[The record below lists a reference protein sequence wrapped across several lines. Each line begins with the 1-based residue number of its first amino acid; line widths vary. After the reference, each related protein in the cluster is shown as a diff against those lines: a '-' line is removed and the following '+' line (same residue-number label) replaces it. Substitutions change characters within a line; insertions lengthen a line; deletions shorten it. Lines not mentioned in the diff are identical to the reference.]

1 MNEQA
6 VPATANRTETAA
18 SCCTSAPAQSAAE
31 TAPAQSSP
39 CCGTS
44 QGAEEA
50 GACCAPEAK
59 REAVAAGAGC
69 C

>member
-1 MNEQA
+1 MTEP
-6 VPATANRTETAA
+6 VTPVTETAT
-18 SCCTSAPAQSAAE
+18 SCCTSAPAQPAVEA
-31 TAPAQSSP
+31 APAQSAP

-44 QGAEEA
+44 KDAQEA

-59 REAVAAGAGC
+59 REAVAAGVGC